1 MTIWSGWSQIGKD
14 YFMLGRYSDGF
25 EAFVSGRSGRRD
37 DWAWRVDCRLPPT
50 FDAEGIVIGQASTRR
65 DAMIAAQD
73 TIAVRRLEDGISDAR
88 RRNRMPASA
97 TLESAGKR

>member
-65 DAMIAAQD
+65 DAMIAAQE
-73 TIAVRRLEDGISDAR
+73 APASDKGARTLHLGSSGVAR
-88 RRNRMPASA
+88 RRMSA
-97 TLESAGKR
+97 KGAPP